1 MASQSPQTSQ
11 SPQIKYCIFCSK
23 KNLKESPKKNFC
35 MACRGSFKF
44 SISKEMTPA
53 DLERA
58 YKKDMVCCY
67 NCGEDLVRTERRIMC
82 VDGCEMIDINEGSL
96 LCLSLC

>member
-1 MASQSPQTSQ
+1 
-11 SPQIKYCIFCSK
+11 
-23 KNLKESPKKNFC
+23 

-53 DLERA
+53 DLEKA

-67 NCGEDLVRTERRIMC
+67 NCGEDLVRTEGRIMC
-82 VDGCEMIDINEGSL
+82 VDGCDMIDINEGSL
-96 LCLSLC
+96 CLSLCVEYFNEA